1 MSIFLSFASEDR
13 QYVDSFIREADKYKK
28 IDLWVSH
35 EEKIPVGKNFEVYIK
50 ENIRSSE
57 GAILLVSENFLES
70 DFVNNHELPLILEK
84 ANNDPQ
90 FKIAPVFIKESDY
103 SSNMYLNNLHFVNSP
118 STSLSNVGARVY
130 SDIVKETIGHF
141 KSLNKRNP
149 LLPILL
155 GGILVAFVFGYYLM
169 DTTLEDIGN
178 TPILNTSEI
187 AVSIPTEEEV
197 ENLSNADFAI
207 IEELN
212 EIPKRWND
220 EALIFVTAYMDPDV
234 TWEEFLN
241 VGWASYFGLLE
252 IWGDGLILYGELET
266 LEVEALY
273 FPIFDNYG
281 DKLVAIEKILNAVE
295 AGDIE
300 AELEAGEELAD
311 AAAKGQELA
320 CSMLEILDGPGY
332 SQFITSNQKDTLK
345 MSLASC

>member
-35 EEKIPVGKNFEVYIK
+35 EEKIPVGKNFEEYIK
-50 ENIRSSE
+50 DNIRSSE

-70 DFVNNHELPLILEK
+70 DFVNNHELPLIFEK

-103 SSNMYLNNLHFVNSP
+103 SSNMYLNNLHFINSP

-155 GGILVAFVFGYYLM
+155 GGLLVAFVFTNYLF
-169 DTTLEDIGN
+169 DTSLEDVGDTSLPN
-178 TPILNTSEI
+178 TPEA
-187 AVSIPTEEEV
+187 AVSVPNEEV
-197 ENLSNADFAI
+197 VANLSNKDFAI

-220 EALIFVTAYMDPDV
+220 EALIFVTVYLDPDV

-241 VGWASYFGLLE
+241 VGWNSYFNLLE
-252 IWGDGLILYGELET
+252 IWGDGLVLFGELET
-266 LEVEALY
+266 VELESLY
-273 FPIFDNYG
+273 FPVLDNYA
-281 DKLVAIEKILNAVE
+281 DKLAAIEKILNAVE
-295 AGDIE
+295 VGDID
-300 AELEAGEELAD
+300 AEIEAGEELAQ
-311 AAAKGQELA
+311 ASTEGQEIA
-320 CSMLEILDGPGY
+320 CTMLQILDGPEY
-332 SQFITSNQKDTLK
+332 SQFITSAQKASLK

>member
-35 EEKIPVGKNFEVYIK
+35 EEKIPVGKNFEEYIK
-50 ENIRSSE
+50 DNIRSSE

-70 DFVNNHELPLILEK
+70 DFVNNHELPLIFEK

-103 SSNMYLNNLHFVNSP
+103 SSNMYLNNLHFINSP

-155 GGILVAFVFGYYLM
+155 GGLLVAFVFTNYLF
-169 DTTLEDIGN
+169 DTSLEDVGDTSLSN
-178 TPILNTSEI
+178 TPEAAISVPN
-187 AVSIPTEEEV
+187 EEEV
-197 ENLSNADFAI
+197 ANLSNADFAI

-220 EALIFVTAYMDPDV
+220 EALIFVTVYLDPDV

-241 VGWASYFGLLE
+241 VGWNSYFNLLE
-252 IWGDGLILYGELET
+252 IWGDGLVLFGELET
-266 LEVEALY
+266 VELESLY
-273 FPIFDNYG
+273 FPVLDNYA
-281 DKLVAIEKILNAVE
+281 DKLAAIEKILNAVE
-295 AGDIE
+295 VGDID
-300 AELEAGEELAD
+300 AEIEAGEELAQ
-311 AAAKGQELA
+311 ASTEGQEIA
-320 CSMLEILDGPGY
+320 CTMLQILDGPEY
-332 SQFITSNQKDTLK
+332 SQFITSAQQASLK

>member
-35 EEKIPVGKNFEVYIK
+35 EEKIPVGKNFEEYIK
-50 ENIRSSE
+50 DNIRSSE

-70 DFVNNHELPLILEK
+70 DFVNNHELPLIFEK

-103 SSNMYLNNLHFVNSP
+103 SSNMYLNNLHFINSP

-155 GGILVAFVFGYYLM
+155 GGLLVAFVFTNYLF
-169 DTTLEDIGN
+169 DTSLEDVGDTSLSN
-178 TPILNTSEI
+178 TPEAAISLPN
-187 AVSIPTEEEV
+187 EEEV
-197 ENLSNADFAI
+197 ANLSNADFAI

-220 EALIFVTAYMDPDV
+220 EALIFVTVYLDPDV

-241 VGWASYFGLLE
+241 VGWNSYFNLLE
-252 IWGDGLILYGELET
+252 IWGDGLVLFGELET
-266 LEVEALY
+266 VELESLY
-273 FPIFDNYG
+273 FPVLDNYA
-281 DKLVAIEKILNAVE
+281 DKLAAIEKILNAVE
-295 AGDIE
+295 VGDID
-300 AELEAGEELAD
+300 AEIEAGEELAQ
-311 AAAKGQELA
+311 ASTEGQEIA
-320 CSMLEILDGPGY
+320 CTMLQILDGPEY
-332 SQFITSNQKDTLK
+332 SQFITSAQQASLK